1 MPISLRPAPR
11 LSATLALALATVSIA
26 AGAAP
31 ATDDDQWLRALTIR
45 SEALNRLYGL
55 GEWAT
60 ASAHPNTAE
69 PPIMSAIRI
78 RSQAL
83 NRIYGLET
91 NASNGA
97 PHEQSKIAIDAE
109 TSAGRP
115 DHRTRWGR
123 RPPRDRR
130 GGGDG
135 GRTQGEGRAPD
146 HLRTRV

>member
-69 PPIMSAIRI
+69 PPFMSAIRI

-91 NASNGA
+91 KRL
-97 PHEQSKIAIDAE
+97 E
-109 TSAGRP
+109 
-115 DHRTRWGR
+115 
-123 RPPRDRR
+123 R
-130 GGGDG
+130 GS
-135 GRTQGEGRAPD
+135 P
-146 HLRTRV
+146 